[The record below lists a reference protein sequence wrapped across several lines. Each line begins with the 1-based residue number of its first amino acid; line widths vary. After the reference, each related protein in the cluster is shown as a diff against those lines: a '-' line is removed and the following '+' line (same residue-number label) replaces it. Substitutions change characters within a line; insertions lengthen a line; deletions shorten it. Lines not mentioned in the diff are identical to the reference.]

1 MSNLFVLTIVFLMFL
16 FFFLIQLYVIYPI
29 ESNLFPSSFI
39 DQASLL
45 YLPHC
50 TRIIMY
56 FILGK
61 IIIIPIFLSQ
71 CFTFII
77 LNDAS
82 IYESLILS
90 LISSLSIIFGFEL
103 FNFYKKNIYYQINKI
118 IDWKKIILIGFFAS
132 ISNSFFSTIYFYYAG
147 GFDFNINLMI
157 RYIIGDTLGL
167 FLGMLVFI
175 FLIKF
180 FGRYLDN
187 VISKIR

>member
-1 MSNLFVLTIVFLMFL
+1 MSNLFVLIIVFSMFL
-16 FFFLIQLYVIYPI
+16 FFFLIQLYLIYPI
-29 ESNLFPSSFI
+29 ENILFPSYFI

-50 TRIIMY
+50 ARIIMY

-77 LNDAS
+77 FNNAN
-82 IYESLILS
+82 INESLILS

-118 IDWKKIILIGFFAS
+118 IDWKKILLIGFFAS
-132 ISNSFFSTIYFYYAG
+132 ISNSFFSTFYFYYTG
-147 GFDFNINLMI
+147 GIDFNVNLMI

-167 FLGMLVFI
+167 FFGMLVFI

>member
-1 MSNLFVLTIVFLMFL
+1 
-16 FFFLIQLYVIYPI
+16 
-29 ESNLFPSSFI
+29 
-39 DQASLL
+39 
-45 YLPHC
+45 
-50 TRIIMY
+50 MY

-132 ISNSFFSTIYFYYAG
+132 ISNSFFSTLYFYYTG
-147 GFDFNINLMI
+147 GIDFNVNLMI

-167 FLGMLVFI
+167 FFGMLVFI